1 MTAQPLSS
9 LRLCSSE
16 PLTDCSF
23 AHPQRCRDVFLLPPL
38 LPQLPGSQAPTF
50 FPILWFVFFLH
61 SSILSGLATHATV
74 YRTTAS
80 RSLPS
85 LSHRRSSL
93 VKHLSVGYQLND
105 MQIK

>member
-50 FPILWFVFFLH
+50 FPILWFVFFRH

-74 YRTTAS
+74 YRGCTKSQAARFPVCLLNCGS
-80 RSLPS
+80 FCLA
-85 LSHRRSSL
+85 RR
-93 VKHLSVGYQLND
+93 V
-105 MQIK
+105 